1 MPEIIEYR
9 ITAEMELLQT
19 NTDKSPSP
27 QSKSTP
33 AQTTKKLAN
42 EASNEASGSVSKLVA
57 IQMGKQALQYGMSNY
72 GNLTGDY
79 VGQANISAG
88 LQVAGLVAMAS
99 QGPLGIAAAV
109 TSLGI
114 QAANYGIDMAKKR
127 RETEF
132 LRERTGMT
140 QNSGGR
146 R

>member
-27 QSKSTP
+27 QSKATP
-33 AQTTKKLAN
+33 EQTQEKIAK

-79 VGQANISAG
+79 VTQANIGAG
-88 LQVAGLVAMAS
+88 VQIAGLVAMAS

-109 TSLGI
+109 FSLSTQVLNNGLDI
-114 QAANYGIDMAKKR
+114 AKKN
-127 RETEF
+127 REVQF
-132 LRERTGMT
+132 LRERVGMT
-140 QNSGGR
+140 SINGGR
-146 R
+146 

>member
-27 QSKSTP
+27 QSKATP
-33 AQTTKKLAN
+33 EQTQKKIAK

-57 IQMGKQALQYGMSNY
+57 IQMGKQALQFGMSNY

-79 VGQANISAG
+79 VTQANIGAG
-88 LQVAGLVAMAS
+88 VQIAGLVAMAS

-109 TSLGI
+109 FSLST
-114 QAANYGIDMAKKR
+114 QALNNGLDIAKKN
-127 RETEF
+127 REVQF
-132 LRERTGMT
+132 LRERVGMT
-140 QNSGGR
+140 SINGGR
-146 R
+146 

>member
-27 QSKSTP
+27 QSKATP
-33 AQTTKKLAN
+33 EQTQKKIAK

-57 IQMGKQALQYGMSNY
+57 IQIGKQALQYGMSNY

-79 VGQANISAG
+79 VTQANIGAG
-88 LQVAGLVAMAS
+88 VQIAGLVAMAS

-109 TSLGI
+109 FSLST
-114 QAANYGIDMAKKR
+114 QALNYGLDIAKKN
-127 RETEF
+127 REVQF
-132 LRERTGMT
+132 LRERVGMA
-140 QNSGGR
+140 SIYGGR
-146 R
+146 

>member
-27 QSKSTP
+27 QSKATP
-33 AQTTKKLAN
+33 EQTQKKIAK
-42 EASNEASGSVSKLVA
+42 EAGNEASGSVSKLVA

-79 VGQANISAG
+79 VTQANIGAG
-88 LQVAGLVAMAS
+88 VQIAGLVAMAS

-109 TSLGI
+109 FSLST
-114 QAANYGIDMAKKR
+114 QALNYGLDIAKKN
-127 RETEF
+127 REVQF
-132 LRERTGMT
+132 LRERVGMT
-140 QNSGGR
+140 SINGGR
-146 R
+146 

>member
-27 QSKSTP
+27 QSKATP
-33 AQTTKKLAN
+33 EQTQKKIAK

-57 IQMGKQALQYGMSNY
+57 IQMGKQALQFGMSNY

-79 VGQANISAG
+79 VTQANIGAG
-88 LQVAGLVAMAS
+88 VQIAGLVAMAS

-109 TSLGI
+109 FSLST
-114 QAANYGIDMAKKR
+114 QALNNGLDIAKKN
-127 RETEF
+127 REVQF
-132 LRERTGMT
+132 LRERVGMT
-140 QNSGGR
+140 AINGGR
-146 R
+146 

>member
-27 QSKSTP
+27 QSKATP
-33 AQTTKKLAN
+33 EQTQKKIAK

-57 IQMGKQALQYGMSNY
+57 IQMGKQALQFGMSNY

-79 VGQANISAG
+79 VTQANIGAG
-88 LQVAGLVAMAS
+88 VQIAGLVAMAS

-109 TSLGI
+109 FSLSTQALNNGLGI
-114 QAANYGIDMAKKR
+114 AKKN
-127 RETEF
+127 REVQF
-132 LRERTGMT
+132 LRERVGMT
-140 QNSGGR
+140 SINGGR
-146 R
+146 

>member
-1 MPEIIEYR
+1 MADVEYIIKVQNELIKTGDTHVPTEESATPE
-9 ITAEMELLQT
+9 QT
-19 NTDKSPSP
+19 
-27 QSKSTP
+27 Q
-33 AQTTKKLAN
+33 KKIAK

-57 IQMGKQALQYGMSNY
+57 IQIGKQALQYGMSNY

>member
-27 QSKSTP
+27 QSKATP
-33 AQTTKKLAN
+33 EQTQKKIAK

-79 VGQANISAG
+79 VTQANIGAG
-88 LQVAGLVAMAS
+88 VQIAGLVAMAS

-109 TSLGI
+109 FSLST
-114 QAANYGIDMAKKR
+114 QALNNGLDIAKKN
-127 RETEF
+127 REVQF
-132 LRERTGMT
+132 LRERVGMT
-140 QNSGGR
+140 SINGGR
-146 R
+146 